1 VELLPSSNAVKSY
14 REDTQKMPYREILIS
29 IKEIYT
35 WIRSNECRRL
45 NVYGF
50 RRILWTKGSV

>member
-1 VELLPSSNAVKSY
+1 MIICFSILYRIFNVELLPSSNAVKSY

-35 WIRSNECRRL
+35 
-45 NVYGF
+45 
-50 RRILWTKGSV
+50 